1 MLWLLV
7 FSHLAPRRC
16 AHPPRCRLPHS
27 RQSPGCVEA
36 TGPSPCTRGCLE
48 REDGEKEEIGTISGS
63 VDSEGG
69 VGRHSCRQTVSPSI
83 RRSLSRQLIRPSVSV
98 LRGPTLSLSSMR
110 QSYLHRRCTR
120 CCRCPWRGALVAP
133 AAPPPWYCPRFSGIT
148 RITRATC
155 LLGRRER
162 EGGGRGRGERG

>member
-1 MLWLLV
+1 MVVGV
-7 FSHLAPRRC
+7 FAPCSSAMRTS
-16 AHPPRCRLPHS
+16 ATVPPPSLKAVSRVCRSDWSVTLYARLPGEGGWREGGDRHDQWECRL
-27 RQSPGCVEA
+27 G
-36 TGPSPCTRGCLE
+36 GG
-48 REDGEKEEIGTISGS
+48 GS
-63 VDSEGG
+63 AVNYAD
-69 VGRHSCRQTVSPSI
+69 RQTVSPSI

-133 AAPPPWYCPRFSGIT
+133 AAPPPWYCPRFSGVT

-162 EGGGRGRGERG
+162 EG